1 MELVI
6 LTQSQA
12 LDLLKEAYLQGRRES
27 GDDSAMNVEQAAA
40 FLGIGEGTLYARA
53 LNGEIPCKRIGKK
66 YLLLRRY
73 VTRTAT
79 DGKEPNQ
86 TRSKAASFP
95 IWGSRVRASFSA
107 RLKTNGLSQPAQA
120 IFCFR

>member
-6 LTQSQA
+6 LTQDQGS
-12 LDLLKEAYLQGRRES
+12 DLLKEAYLQGRRES

-66 YLLLRRY
+66 YLLLR
-73 VTRTAT
+73 
-79 DGKEPNQ
+79 
-86 TRSKAASFP
+86 
-95 IWGSRVRASFSA
+95 
-107 RLKTNGLSQPAQA
+107 QPAQA

>member
-40 FLGIGEGTLYARA
+40 FLGIGEGTLYTRA
-53 LNGEIPCKRIGKK
+53 LNGEIPCKRGSGKST
-66 YLLLRRY
+66 YFCAGMLPERL
-73 VTRTAT
+73 RTANR
-79 DGKEPNQ
+79 P
-86 TRSKAASFP
+86 F
-95 IWGSRVRASFSA
+95 
-107 RLKTNGLSQPAQA
+107 
-120 IFCFR
+120 